1 MRISL
6 SDFDGPRLLHPV
18 RHEDH
23 RGFFSETWAADR
35 FREDGIEQS
44 WVQDNHSA
52 SIAAGTL
59 RGLHFQLPPHAQ
71 AKLVRVPKGAVYD
84 VIVDLREGSPT
95 FGAWSGVELSDSNWN
110 QLFVPEGF
118 AHGFCTLQPDT
129 HVMYKVSAPYAPQAE
144 SGLRWDDPSLAI
156 EWPKIGGRYVVTER
170 DRAWP
175 SLAQVQLP
183 FTRERSTTRVPA
195 STSGVAL

>member
-1 MRISL
+1 MKISL
-6 SDFDGPRLLHPV
+6 SAFDGPRLLHPV
-18 RHEDH
+18 RHEDQ

-35 FREDGIEQS
+35 FREDGIDHS

-71 AKLVRVPKGAVYD
+71 AKLVWVPKGAVYD
-84 VIVDLREGSPT
+84 VIVDLREGSST
-95 FGAWSGVELSDSNWN
+95 FGAWGGVELSASNWN

-129 HVMYKVSAPYAPQAE
+129 HVIYKVSAAYAPQAE
-144 SGLRWDDPSLAI
+144 RGLRWNDPSLAI
-156 EWPKIGGRYVVTER
+156 EWPKISGRYVLTER

-175 SLAQVQLP
+175 LFAPAQLP
-183 FTRERSTTRVPA
+183 FGYERSTA
-195 STSGVAL
+195 AVAL